1 MAEILTQKEID
12 ALLEVIE
19 GESIIKDEIDEIKE
33 IFKNYNI
40 DSFKKAYVIDTN
52 IILQN
57 HQAPFLFSD
66 NGENL
71 IIITE
76 TVLQELDK
84 FKVGT
89 DDINYQAREFN
100 RALSDAEIVSK
111 FRNSVLIKKTK
122 NNLETYILL
131 LNNLDQG
138 LAENNDDKII
148 NTIIIAKDRIK
159 NIFGINEENIIF
171 ISNDILFRTK
181 AILKGMEAQPFFK
194 EQFDNNIE
202 FTKEYYIDEL
212 MLNKEFFQETELEKL
227 GIKNIPNHITFL
239 KIIENETGKLYVL
252 MRELNGFKKIDLKS
266 SINYFGVKPRNLEQ
280 RLLMELLT
288 GDIDIAVVDSVA
300 GTGKT
305 LLALVSALELF
316 KKGKCDSITY
326 IRKTII
332 SGDKQ
337 DELGFLPGNLQEK
350 LIGYLFPLKDNIE
363 MIIKLKNKKKKR
375 WTQEEIDEAIKAF
388 ENEFN
393 IKYEYLGH
401 LRGRNLSG
409 LIILDEAQ
417 NYTINDIVTILS
429 RITEGSRV
437 FILGSTKQIDN
448 PYLNKYNNA
457 LTFLL
462 NQCGKDE
469 NVKVRGMK
477 LEKVERGKIVDWIE
491 KITQEL

>member
-1 MAEILTQKEID
+1 MSAQ
-12 ALLEVIE
+12 
-19 GESIIKDEIDEIKE
+19 
-33 IFKNYNI
+33 NQNQNQNQ
-40 DSFKKAYVIDTN
+40 SFKKAYIIDTN

-57 HQAPFLFSD
+57 NQAPFLLSD

-76 TVLQELDK
+76 TVLSELDK

-100 RALSDAEIVSK
+100 RALSDAELIS
-111 FRNSVLIKKTK
+111 RLTNSILIKKVK
-122 NNLETYILL
+122 DNQETYILI
-131 LNNLDQG
+131 LNNLDK
-138 LAENNDDKII
+138 ESEINDDKII
-148 NTIIIAKDRIK
+148 NTIISAKDRIK
-159 NIFGINEENIIF
+159 NVFGVNEENLIF
-171 ISNDILFRTK
+171 VSNDILFRTK
-181 AILKGMEAQPFFK
+181 AILKGVNAQPFFK
-194 EQFDNNIE
+194 EQFNNNIE
-202 FTKEYYIDEL
+202 FIKEYYINEL
-212 MLNKEFFQETELEKL
+212 MLNKEFFQENELEKL
-227 GIKNIPNHITFL
+227 GIKNIPEHITFL
-239 KIIENETGKLYVL
+239 KIIENETGKLYIL

-266 SINYFGVKPRNLEQ
+266 GINYFGVKPRNLEQ
-280 RLLMELLT
+280 RLLMEMLT

-375 WTQEEIDEAIKAF
+375 WTQDEIDEAIKNF
-388 ENEFN
+388 ENQFN

-429 RITEGSRV
+429 RITEGSKV

-491 KITQEL
+491 KITKEN

>member
-1 MAEILTQKEID
+1 MPE
-12 ALLEVIE
+12 
-19 GESIIKDEIDEIKE
+19 IKDQ
-33 IFKNYNI
+33 N
-40 DSFKKAYVIDTN
+40 FKKAYAIDTN
-52 IILQN
+52 VILQN
-57 HQAPFLFSD
+57 SQSPFLLSD

-89 DDINYQAREFN
+89 EDINYQARDFN
-100 RALSDAEIVSK
+100 RSLADAEIVTK
-111 FRNSVLIKKTK
+111 LRNSVLIKKTK
-122 NNLETYILL
+122 NNIESYILL
-131 LNNLDQG
+131 LNNLDNESQI
-138 LAENNDDKII
+138 NDDKII
-148 NTIIIAKDRIK
+148 NTIINALER
-159 NIFGINEENIIF
+159 INEIFNIKKENIIF

-181 AILKGMEAQPFFK
+181 VILKGMDAQPFFK
-194 EQFDNNIE
+194 EQFNNNIE
-202 FTKEYYIDEL
+202 FIKEYYIDEL
-212 MLNKEFFQETELEKL
+212 MLNKEFFQENELEKL
-227 GIKNIPNHITFL
+227 GIKNIPKHITFL
-239 KIIENETGKLYVL
+239 KIIENETGKLYIL
-252 MRELNGFKKIDLKS
+252 IRELNGFRKIDLKA
-266 SINYFGVKPRNLEQ
+266 SINYFGIKPRNLEQ
-280 RLLMELLT
+280 RLLMEMLT
-288 GDIDIAVVDSVA
+288 GDIDIGVVDSVA

-305 LLALVSALELF
+305 LIALVSALELF
-316 KKGKCDSITY
+316 KKGKIDSITY

-375 WTQEEIDEAIKAF
+375 WTQDEIDEAIKNF
-388 ENEFN
+388 ENQFN

-429 RITEGSRV
+429 RITEGSKV

-462 NQCGKDE
+462 NQCGLDD

-491 KITQEL
+491 KITKEI

>member
-1 MAEILTQKEID
+1 MSVQ
-12 ALLEVIE
+12 
-19 GESIIKDEIDEIKE
+19 
-33 IFKNYNI
+33 NQNQ
-40 DSFKKAYVIDTN
+40 FKKAYIIDTN

-57 HQAPFLFSD
+57 NQAPFLLSD

-76 TVLQELDK
+76 TVLSELDK

-100 RALSDAEIVSK
+100 RALSDAEIIS
-111 FRNSVLIKKTK
+111 RLTNSILIKKVK
-122 NNLETYILL
+122 DNQETYILI
-131 LNNLDQG
+131 LNNLDT
-138 LAENNDDKII
+138 ESEINDDKII
-148 NTIIIAKDRIK
+148 NTIISTKDKIK
-159 NIFGINEENIIF
+159 NVFGVNEENIIF
-171 ISNDILFRTK
+171 VSNDILFRTK
-181 AILKGMEAQPFFK
+181 AILKGVNAQPFFK
-194 EQFDNNIE
+194 EQFNNNIE
-202 FTKEYYIDEL
+202 FIKEYYIDEL
-212 MLNKEFFQETELEKL
+212 MLNKEFFQENELEKL
-227 GIKNIPNHITFL
+227 GIKNIPEHITFL
-239 KIIENETGKLYVL
+239 KIIENETGKLYIL

-266 SINYFGVKPRNLEQ
+266 GINYFGVKPRNLEQ
-280 RLLMELLT
+280 RLLMEMLT

-375 WTQEEIDEAIKAF
+375 WTQEEIDEAIKNF
-388 ENEFN
+388 ENQFN

-429 RITEGSRV
+429 RITEGSKV

-491 KITQEL
+491 KITKEN